1 MKLITEIIKSK
12 LVEEKENYGWNT
24 YTHHMLHDLIKLCNE
39 LKSQEL
45 QNIEAAFRTG
55 WQTTDRW
62 SLNLEIYDHIKSRY
76 DEETMTYDQYHEEK
90 KSAEFFKKNFSDF
103 TEQELQDC
111 NCGLTGRCN
120 CHIADADNSSPKE
133 SDN

>member
-45 QNIEAAFRTG
+45 QNIEASFRTG

-76 DEETMTYDQYHEEK
+76 DEETMTYDQYCEEK
-90 KSAEFFKKNFSDF
+90 KSAEFFKKNFQD
-103 TEQELQDC
+103 EWQDQELKEC
-111 NCGLTGRCN
+111 NCGAADRCN
-120 CHIADADNSSPKE
+120 CHIAEGGNNE
-133 SDN
+133 